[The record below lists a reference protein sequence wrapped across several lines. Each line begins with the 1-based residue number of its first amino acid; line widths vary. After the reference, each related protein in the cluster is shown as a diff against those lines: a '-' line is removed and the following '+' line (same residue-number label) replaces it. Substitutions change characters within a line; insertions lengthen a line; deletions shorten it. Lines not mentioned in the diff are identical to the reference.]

1 MVLRERI
8 QIQVGSLGWCIA
20 VDPQVTVRFQAVEV
34 WVQVWQ
40 ADSRA
45 SAKALNGHM
54 YDMNKR
60 RRPE

>member
-8 QIQVGSLGWCIA
+8 QIQVSSLGWCIA
-20 VDPQVTVRFQAVEV
+20 VDPQVTVMFQAVEF
-34 WVQVWQ
+34 WVQVRQ

-45 SAKALNGHM
+45 SAKALGGHM

-60 RRPE
+60 RSPG